1 MITGRTFAEVYD
13 KLLLSLLEE
22 GKKVSP
28 RGMLTKELMQETFCI
43 EDPNSSLIYIPGRNF
58 SIAHAIHESFLIF
71 CDNNRVNVAG
81 YFNKNIAQFSDDGN
95 TLYGSY
101 GHRIAKKM
109 QGVLDK
115 LKEDHDT
122 RQALLTIHRV
132 EDSIVKTKDPPCTIT
147 LQFTIRDEKLNMH
160 VYMRSNDIVWGTPYD
175 VFMFTTI
182 QKVFANT
189 LGIPIGKYYHTATSL
204 HMYERDFEKCREY
217 IGHCEPIEY
226 KIESKFYNWSYCADK
241 LVRMLTNPKM
251 TSIADFVHS
260 TYIAEPS
267 AILLLELVHRKDAIG
282 EKIRKYIDVAGYVEY
297 FDERHKLD
305 FSKPFTK
312 RFLEDWWYTGAS
324 HIPKEVHDK

>member
-13 KLLLSLLEE
+13 KLLLNLLEE

-58 SIAHAIHESFLIF
+58 SLVHAIHESFLIF
-71 CDNNRVNVAG
+71 CDDNHVKVAG
-81 YFNKNIAQFSDDGN
+81 YFNKNIEQFSDDGE

-101 GHRIAKKM
+101 GHRIATKM

-132 EDSIVKTKDPPCTIT
+132 DDSIVKTKDPPCTIT

-175 VFMFTTI
+175 VFVFTTI

-189 LGIPIGKYYHTATSL
+189 LGIPVGKYYHTATSL
-204 HMYERDFEKCREY
+204 HMYERDFEKCRKY

-226 KIESKFYNWSYCADK
+226 KIESKFGSWSNCADK
-241 LVRMLTNPKM
+241 LVRMLADPRAIV
-251 TSIADFVHS
+251 IAKFIAA
-260 TYIAEPS
+260 TYAAVPAS
-267 AILLLELVHRKDAIG
+267 ILLLELVHRKDKIG
-282 EKIRKYIDVAGYVEY
+282 NKAREIIDVARYVQH
-297 FDERHKLD
+297 FDEWHELD
-305 FSKPFTK
+305 FSRPFTK
-312 RFLEDWWYTGAS
+312 RFTEDWWYTGTNY
-324 HIPKEVHDK
+324 D

>member
-13 KLLLSLLEE
+13 KLLFGLLEE
-22 GKKVSP
+22 GKEVSP

-58 SIAHAIHESFLIF
+58 SLVHAIHESFLIF
-71 CDNNRVNVAG
+71 CDDNHVKVAG
-81 YFNKNIAQFSDDGN
+81 YFNKNIAQFSDDGK
-95 TLYGSY
+95 TLHGSY
-101 GHRIAKKM
+101 GHRIATKM

-132 EDSIVKTKDPPCTIT
+132 DDSIVKTKDPPCTIT

-175 VFMFTTI
+175 VFVFTTI

-189 LGIPIGKYYHTATSL
+189 LGIPVGKYYHTATSL

-226 KIESKFYNWSYCADK
+226 KIESKFGSWSNCADK
-241 LVRMLTNPKM
+241 LVRMLADPRAIV
-251 TSIADFVHS
+251 IAKFIAA
-260 TYIAEPS
+260 TYAAVPAS
-267 AILLLELVHRKDAIG
+267 ILLLELVHRKDKIG
-282 EKIRKYIDVAGYVEY
+282 NKAREIIDVARYVQH
-297 FDERHKLD
+297 FDEWHELD

-312 RFLEDWWYTGAS
+312 RFTEDWWYTGTNY
-324 HIPKEVHDK
+324 D

>member
-13 KLLLSLLEE
+13 KLLLNLLEE

-58 SIAHAIHESFLIF
+58 SLVHAIHESFLIF
-71 CDNNRVNVAG
+71 CDDNHVKIAG
-81 YFNKNIAQFSDDGN
+81 YFNKNIAQFSDNGI

-101 GHRIAKKM
+101 GHRIATKM
-109 QGVLDK
+109 QGVLEK

-132 EDSIVKTKDPPCTIT
+132 DDSIVKTKDPPCTIT

-226 KIESKFYNWSYCADK
+226 KIESKFGSWSDCADK
-241 LVRMLTNPKM
+241 LVRMLADPRAIV
-251 TSIADFVHS
+251 IAKFIAA
-260 TYIAEPS
+260 TYAAVPAS
-267 AILLLELVHRKDAIG
+267 ILLLELVHRKDKIG
-282 EKIRKYIDVAGYVEY
+282 NKAREIIDVARYVQH
-297 FDERHKLD
+297 FDEWHELD

-312 RFLEDWWYTGAS
+312 RFTEDWWYTGTNY
-324 HIPKEVHDK
+324 D

>member
-13 KLLLSLLEE
+13 KLLISLLEE
-22 GKKVSP
+22 GKEVSP

-58 SIAHAIHESFLIF
+58 SLVHAIHESLLIF
-71 CDNNRVNVAG
+71 CDDNHVKVAG
-81 YFNKNIAQFSDDGN
+81 YFNKNIAQFSDDGT

-101 GHRIAKKM
+101 GHRIATRM
-109 QGVLDK
+109 QGVLGK

-132 EDSIVKTKDPPCTIT
+132 DDSIVKTKDPPCTIT

-175 VFMFTTI
+175 VFVFTTI

-217 IGHCEPIEY
+217 IGNCEPIEY
-226 KIESKFYNWSYCADK
+226 KIETNYNEWSYCANK
-241 LVRMLTNPKM
+241 LVRMLADPRANRVAEF
-251 TSIADFVHS
+251 IAS
-260 TYIAEPS
+260 TYCAEPS
-267 AILLLELVHRKDAIG
+267 VILLLELVHRKDKIG
-282 EKIRKYIDVAGYVEY
+282 KKIEKCINTAGYVRY
-297 FDERHKLD
+297 LDERHKLD

-312 RFLEDWWYTGAS
+312 RFLDDPWYLGVS
-324 HIPKEVHDK
+324 HDFKRGT

>member
-58 SIAHAIHESFLIF
+58 SLVHAIHESFLIF
-71 CDNNRVNVAG
+71 CDDNHVKVAG
-81 YFNKNIAQFSDDGN
+81 YFNKNIEQFSDDGE

-101 GHRIAKKM
+101 GHRVAAKM

-132 EDSIVKTKDPPCTIT
+132 DDSIVKTKDPPCTIT

-175 VFMFTTI
+175 VFVFTTI

-226 KIESKFYNWSYCADK
+226 KIESKFISWSNCADK
-241 LVRMLTNPKM
+241 LVRMLADPRAIV
-251 TSIADFVHS
+251 IAKFIAA
-260 TYIAEPS
+260 TYAAVPAS
-267 AILLLELVHRKDAIG
+267 ILLLELVHRKDKIG
-282 EKIRKYIDVAGYVEY
+282 NKAREIIDVARYVQH
-297 FDERHKLD
+297 FDEWHELD

-312 RFLEDWWYTGAS
+312 RFTEDWWYTGTNY
-324 HIPKEVHDK
+324 D

>member
-1 MITGRTFAEVYD
+1 MVTGRTFAEVYD
-13 KLLLSLLEE
+13 RLLFGLLEE
-22 GKKVSP
+22 GQEVSP

-58 SIAHAIHESFLIF
+58 SIVHAIHESLLIF
-71 CDNNRVNVAG
+71 CDDNHVKVAG
-81 YFNKNIAQFSDDGN
+81 YFNKNIAQFSDDGI

-101 GHRIAKKM
+101 GHRIATRM
-109 QGVLDK
+109 QGVLGK

-132 EDSIVKTKDPPCTIT
+132 DDSIVKTKDPPCTIT

-175 VFMFTTI
+175 VFVFTTI

-189 LGIPIGKYYHTATSL
+189 LGIPVGKYYHTATSL

-226 KIESKFYNWSYCADK
+226 KIETNYNEWSYCANK
-241 LVRMLTNPKM
+241 LVKMLADPRANRVAEF
-251 TSIADFVHS
+251 IAS
-260 TYIAEPS
+260 TYCAEPS
-267 AILLLELVHRKDAIG
+267 AILLLELVHRKDKIG
-282 EKIRKYIDVAGYVEY
+282 KKIEKCIDAARYVQY
-297 FDERHKLD
+297 FDERHKID

-312 RFLEDWWYTGAS
+312 RFLEDPWYTGVS
-324 HIPKEVHDK
+324 ND

>member
-13 KLLLSLLEE
+13 RLLFGLLEE
-22 GKKVSP
+22 GQEVSP

-58 SIAHAIHESFLIF
+58 SLVHAIHESLLIF
-71 CDNNRVNVAG
+71 CDDNHVKVAG
-81 YFNKNIAQFSDDGN
+81 YFNKNIAQFSDDGT

-101 GHRIAKKM
+101 GHRIATKM

-132 EDSIVKTKDPPCTIT
+132 DDSIVKTKDPPCTIT

-175 VFMFTTI
+175 VFVFTTI

-189 LGIPIGKYYHTATSL
+189 LGIPVGKYYHTATSL

-217 IGHCEPIEY
+217 IGNCEPIE
-226 KIESKFYNWSYCADK
+226 
-241 LVRMLTNPKM
+241 
-251 TSIADFVHS
+251 
-260 TYIAEPS
+260 
-267 AILLLELVHRKDAIG
+267 
-282 EKIRKYIDVAGYVEY
+282 
-297 FDERHKLD
+297 
-305 FSKPFTK
+305 
-312 RFLEDWWYTGAS
+312 
-324 HIPKEVHDK
+324 

>member
-1 MITGRTFAEVYD
+1 MVTGRTFAEVYD
-13 KLLLSLLEE
+13 KLLFGLLEE
-22 GKKVSP
+22 GQEVSP

-58 SIAHAIHESFLIF
+58 SLVHAIHESLLIF
-71 CDNNRVNVAG
+71 CDDNHVKVAG
-81 YFNKNIAQFSDDGN
+81 YFNKNIAQFSDDGT

-101 GHRIAKKM
+101 GHRIATRM
-109 QGVLDK
+109 QGVLGK

-132 EDSIVKTKDPPCTIT
+132 DDSIVKTKDPPCTIT

-175 VFMFTTI
+175 VFVFTTI

-189 LGIPIGKYYHTATSL
+189 LGIPVGKYYHTATSL

-226 KIESKFYNWSYCADK
+226 KIEINYNEWSHCANK
-241 LVRMLTNPKM
+241 LVRMLADPRANRVAEF
-251 TSIADFVHS
+251 IAS
-260 TYIAEPS
+260 TYLVEPA
-267 AILLLELVHRKDAIG
+267 AILLLELVHRKDKIG
-282 EKIRKYIDVAGYVEY
+282 KKILKDIDVEKYVKY
-297 FDERHKLD
+297 FDKRHKLD

-312 RFLEDWWYTGAS
+312 RFLEDPWYLGVS
-324 HIPKEVHDK
+324 HD

>member
-13 KLLLSLLEE
+13 KLLLNLLEE

-58 SIAHAIHESFLIF
+58 SLVHAIHESFLIF
-71 CDNNRVNVAG
+71 CDDNHVKIAG
-81 YFNKNIAQFSDDGN
+81 YFNKNIAQFSDDGK
-95 TLYGSY
+95 TLHGSY
-101 GHRIAKKM
+101 GHRIATKM

-132 EDSIVKTKDPPCTIT
+132 DDSIVKTKDPPCTIT

-175 VFMFTTI
+175 VFVFTTI

-189 LGIPIGKYYHTATSL
+189 LGIPVGKYYHTVTSL

-226 KIESKFYNWSYCADK
+226 KIESKFGSWSNCADK
-241 LVRMLTNPKM
+241 LVRMLADPRAIV
-251 TSIADFVHS
+251 IAKFIAA
-260 TYIAEPS
+260 TYAAVPAS
-267 AILLLELVHRKDAIG
+267 ILLLELVHRKDKIG
-282 EKIRKYIDVAGYVEY
+282 NKAREIIDVARYVQH
-297 FDERHKLD
+297 FDEWHELD

-312 RFLEDWWYTGAS
+312 RFTEDWWYTGTNY
-324 HIPKEVHDK
+324 D

>member
-1 MITGRTFAEVYD
+1 MIVGRTFADVYNA
-13 KLLLSLLEE
+13 LLVDLLDN
-22 GKKVSP
+22 GKEVSP

-43 EDPNSSLIYIPGRNF
+43 EDPNSSLVYIPGRNF
-58 SIAHAIHESFLIF
+58 SLVHAIHESLLVF
-71 CDNNRVNVAG
+71 CNDNHVKIAG
-81 YFNKNIAQFSDDGN
+81 YFNKNIAQFSDNGI

-101 GHRIAKKM
+101 GHRIATKM
-109 QGVLDK
+109 QGVLEK

-132 EDSIVKTKDPPCTIT
+132 DDSIVKTKDPPCTIT

-175 VFMFTTI
+175 VFVFTTI

-189 LGIPIGKYYHTATSL
+189 LGIPVGKYYHTATSL

-241 LVRMLTNPKM
+241 LVRMLTNQKM

-267 AILLLELVHRKDAIG
+267 AILLLELVHRKDVIG

-312 RFLEDWWYTGAS
+312 RFLEDSWYLGVSNDFKRGT
-324 HIPKEVHDK
+324 

>member
-13 KLLLSLLEE
+13 RLLFGLLEE
-22 GKKVSP
+22 GKEVSP

-58 SIAHAIHESFLIF
+58 SLVHAIHESLLIF
-71 CDNNRVNVAG
+71 CDDNHVKVAG
-81 YFNKNIAQFSDDGN
+81 YFNKNIAQFSDDGI
-95 TLYGSY
+95 TLHGSY
-101 GHRIAKKM
+101 GHRIATRM
-109 QGVLDK
+109 QGVLGK

-132 EDSIVKTKDPPCTIT
+132 DDSIVKTKDPPCTIT

-175 VFMFTTI
+175 VFVFTTI
-182 QKVFANT
+182 QKVFAYT
-189 LGIPIGKYYHTATSL
+189 LGIPVGKYYHTATSL

-226 KIESKFYNWSYCADK
+226 KVETNYNEWSYCANK
-241 LVRMLTNPKM
+241 LVRMLADPRANRVAEF
-251 TSIADFVHS
+251 IAS
-260 TYIAEPS
+260 TYCAEPS
-267 AILLLELVHRKDAIG
+267 AILLLELIHRKDKIG
-282 EKIRKYIDVAGYVEY
+282 KKIEKCIDTARYVQY

-312 RFLEDWWYTGAS
+312 RFLEDSWYLGVSDA
-324 HIPKEVHDK
+324 

>member
-1 MITGRTFAEVYD
+1 MITGKTFAEVYD
-13 KLLLSLLEE
+13 KLLISLLEE
-22 GKKVSP
+22 GKEVSP

-58 SIAHAIHESFLIF
+58 SLVHAIHESLLIF
-71 CDNNRVNVAG
+71 CDDNHVKVAG
-81 YFNKNIAQFSDDGN
+81 YFNKNIAQFSDDGK
-95 TLYGSY
+95 TLHGSY
-101 GHRIAKKM
+101 GHRIATKM

-132 EDSIVKTKDPPCTIT
+132 DDSIVETKDPPCTIT

-175 VFMFTTI
+175 VFVFTTI

-189 LGIPIGKYYHTATSL
+189 LGIPVGKYYHTATSL

-226 KIESKFYNWSYCADK
+226 KIESKFGSWSSCADK
-241 LVRMLTNPKM
+241 LVRMLADPRAIV
-251 TSIADFVHS
+251 IAKFIAA
-260 TYIAEPS
+260 TYAAVPAS
-267 AILLLELVHRKDAIG
+267 ILLLELVHRKDKIG
-282 EKIRKYIDVAGYVEY
+282 NKAREIIDVARYVQH
-297 FDERHKLD
+297 FDEWHELD

-312 RFLEDWWYTGAS
+312 RFTEDWWYTGTNY
-324 HIPKEVHDK
+324 D

>member
-13 KLLLSLLEE
+13 KLLLNLLEE

-58 SIAHAIHESFLIF
+58 SLVHAIHESFLIF

-101 GHRIAKKM
+101 GHRIATKM

-132 EDSIVKTKDPPCTIT
+132 DDSIVKTKDPPCTIT

-175 VFMFTTI
+175 VFVFTTI

-189 LGIPIGKYYHTATSL
+189 LGIPVGKYYHTATSL

-226 KIESKFYNWSYCADK
+226 KIESKFGSWSNCADK
-241 LVRMLTNPKM
+241 LVRMLADPRAIV
-251 TSIADFVHS
+251 IAKFIAA
-260 TYIAEPS
+260 TYAAVPAS
-267 AILLLELVHRKDAIG
+267 ILLLELVHRKDKIG
-282 EKIRKYIDVAGYVEY
+282 NKAREIIDVARYVQH
-297 FDERHKLD
+297 FDEWHELD

-312 RFLEDWWYTGAS
+312 RFTEDWWYTGTNY
-324 HIPKEVHDK
+324 D

>member
-13 KLLLSLLEE
+13 KLLISLLEE
-22 GKKVSP
+22 GKEVSP

-58 SIAHAIHESFLIF
+58 SLVHAIHASFLIF
-71 CDNNRVNVAG
+71 CDDNHVKVAG
-81 YFNKNIAQFSDDGN
+81 YFNKNIAQFSDDGK
-95 TLYGSY
+95 TLHGSY
-101 GHRIAKKM
+101 GHRIATKM

-132 EDSIVKTKDPPCTIT
+132 DDSIVETKDPPCTIT

-175 VFMFTTI
+175 VFVFTTI

-189 LGIPIGKYYHTATSL
+189 LGIPVGKYYHTATSL

-217 IGHCEPIEY
+217 VGHCEP
-226 KIESKFYNWSYCADK
+226 
-241 LVRMLTNPKM
+241 
-251 TSIADFVHS
+251 
-260 TYIAEPS
+260 
-267 AILLLELVHRKDAIG
+267 
-282 EKIRKYIDVAGYVEY
+282 VE
-297 FDERHKLD
+297 
-305 FSKPFTK
+305 
-312 RFLEDWWYTGAS
+312 
-324 HIPKEVHDK
+324 

>member
-1 MITGRTFAEVYD
+1 MIIGRTFAEVYD

-22 GKKVSP
+22 GKKVRP
-28 RGMLTKELMQETFCI
+28 RGMLTKELMQETFGI

-132 EDSIVKTKDPPCTIT
+132 DDSIVKTKDPPCTIT

-175 VFMFTTI
+175 VFVFTTI

-251 TSIADFVHS
+251 ASIADFVHS

-312 RFLEDWWYTGAS
+312 RFLEDSWYLGVSNDFKRGT
-324 HIPKEVHDK
+324 

>member
-13 KLLLSLLEE
+13 KLLLNLLEE

-58 SIAHAIHESFLIF
+58 SLVHAIHESFLIF
-71 CDNNRVNVAG
+71 CDDNHVKVAG
-81 YFNKNIAQFSDDGN
+81 YFNKNIEQFSDDRE

-101 GHRIAKKM
+101 GRRIATKM

-132 EDSIVKTKDPPCTIT
+132 DDSIVKTKDPPCTIT

-175 VFMFTTI
+175 VFVFTTI

-217 IGHCEPIEY
+217 IGRCEPIEY
-226 KIESKFYNWSYCADK
+226 KIESKFGSWSNCADK
-241 LVRMLTNPKM
+241 LVRMLADPRAIV
-251 TSIADFVHS
+251 IAKFIAA
-260 TYIAEPS
+260 TYAAVPAS
-267 AILLLELVHRKDAIG
+267 ILLLELVHRKDKIG
-282 EKIRKYIDVAGYVEY
+282 NKAREIIDVARYVQH
-297 FDERHKLD
+297 FDEWHELD

-312 RFLEDWWYTGAS
+312 RFTEDWWYTGTNY
-324 HIPKEVHDK
+324 D

>member
-1 MITGRTFAEVYD
+1 MIIGRTFAEVYD

-22 GKKVSP
+22 GKKVRP

-132 EDSIVKTKDPPCTIT
+132 DDSIVKTKDPPCTIT

-175 VFMFTTI
+175 VFVFTTI

-251 TSIADFVHS
+251 ASIADFVHS

-312 RFLEDWWYTGAS
+312 RFLEDSWYLGVSNDFKRGT
-324 HIPKEVHDK
+324 

>member
-13 KLLLSLLEE
+13 KLLISLLEE
-22 GKKVSP
+22 GKEVSP

-43 EDPNSSLIYIPGRNF
+43 EDPNSSLIYIPGRCF
-58 SIAHAIHESFLIF
+58 SLVHAIHESFLIF
-71 CDNNRVNVAG
+71 CDDNHVKVAG
-81 YFNKNIAQFSDDGN
+81 YFNKNIEQFSDDGK
-95 TLYGSY
+95 TLHGSY
-101 GHRIAKKM
+101 GHRIATKM

-132 EDSIVKTKDPPCTIT
+132 DDSIVKTKDPPCTIT

-175 VFMFTTI
+175 VFVFTTI

-189 LGIPIGKYYHTATSL
+189 LGIPVGKYYHTATSL

-226 KIESKFYNWSYCADK
+226 KIETNYNEWSYCANK
-241 LVRMLTNPKM
+241 LVRMLIDPRANLVAEF
-251 TSIADFVHS
+251 IAS
-260 TYIAEPS
+260 TYCAEPS
-267 AILLLELVHRKDAIG
+267 AILLLELVHRKDKIG
-282 EKIRKYIDVAGYVEY
+282 GKIRKLIDVARYVQY

-312 RFLEDWWYTGAS
+312 RFLDDPWYTGVS
-324 HIPKEVHDK
+324 DD

>member
-1 MITGRTFAEVYD
+1 MVTGRTFAEVYD
-13 KLLLSLLEE
+13 RLLFDLLEE
-22 GKKVSP
+22 GQEVSP
-28 RGMLTKELMQETFCI
+28 RSMLTKELMQETFCI

-58 SIAHAIHESFLIF
+58 SLVHAIHESLLIF
-71 CDNNRVNVAG
+71 CDDNHVKVAG
-81 YFNKNIAQFSDDGN
+81 YFNKNIAQFSDDGT

-101 GHRIAKKM
+101 GHRIATRM
-109 QGVLDK
+109 QGVLGK

-132 EDSIVKTKDPPCTIT
+132 DDSIVKTKDPPCTIT

-175 VFMFTTI
+175 VFVFTTI

-189 LGIPIGKYYHTATSL
+189 LGIPVGKYYHTATSL

-226 KIESKFYNWSYCADK
+226 KIETNYNEWSYCANK
-241 LVRMLTNPKM
+241 LVRMLADPRANRVAEF
-251 TSIADFVHS
+251 IAS
-260 TYIAEPS
+260 TYCAEPS
-267 AILLLELVHRKDAIG
+267 AILLLELVHRKD
-282 EKIRKYIDVAGYVEY
+282 KICKKILKDIDVARYVQY

-312 RFLEDWWYTGAS
+312 RFLEDPWYLGVS
-324 HIPKEVHDK
+324 HD

>member
-22 GKKVSP
+22 GKKASP

-58 SIAHAIHESFLIF
+58 SLVHAIHESFLIF
-71 CDNNRVNVAG
+71 CDDNHVKVAG
-81 YFNKNIAQFSDDGN
+81 YFNKNIEQFSDDGE

-101 GHRIAKKM
+101 GHRVAAKM

-115 LKEDHDT
+115 LKEDRDT

-132 EDSIVKTKDPPCTIT
+132 DDSIVKTKDPPCTIT

-175 VFMFTTI
+175 VFVFTTI

-189 LGIPIGKYYHTATSL
+189 LGIPVGKYYHTATSL

-226 KIESKFYNWSYCADK
+226 KIESKFDSWSNCADK
-241 LVRMLTNPKM
+241 LVRMLADPRAIV
-251 TSIADFVHS
+251 IAKFIAA
-260 TYIAEPS
+260 TYAAVPAS
-267 AILLLELVHRKDAIG
+267 ILLLELVHRKDKIG
-282 EKIRKYIDVAGYVEY
+282 NKTRETIDVARYVQH
-297 FDERHKLD
+297 FDEWHELD

-312 RFLEDWWYTGAS
+312 RFTEDWWYTGTNY
-324 HIPKEVHDK
+324 D

>member
-13 KLLLSLLEE
+13 KLLLNLLEE

-58 SIAHAIHESFLIF
+58 SLVHAIHESLLVF
-71 CDNNRVNVAG
+71 CNDNHVKIAG
-81 YFNKNIAQFSDDGN
+81 YFNKNIAQFSDNGI

-101 GHRIAKKM
+101 GHRIATKM
-109 QGVLDK
+109 QGVLEK

-132 EDSIVKTKDPPCTIT
+132 DDSIVKTKDPPCTIT

-175 VFMFTTI
+175 VFVFTTI

-189 LGIPIGKYYHTATSL
+189 LGIPVGKYYHTATSL

-226 KIESKFYNWSYCADK
+226 KIENKYNEWSCCANK
-241 LVRMLTNPKM
+241 LARMLTDPRENRILEF
-251 TSIADFVHS
+251 IAS
-260 TYIAEPS
+260 TYYAEPS
-267 AILLLELVHRKDAIG
+267 VILLLELVHRKDKLGNKI
-282 EKIRKYIDVAGYVEY
+282 EKLVDVASYVQLFE
-297 FDERHKLD
+297 EMHKLD

-312 RFLEDWWYTGAS
+312 RFMEDPWYLGVS
-324 HIPKEVHDK
+324 ND

>member
-13 KLLLSLLEE
+13 KLLISLLEE
-22 GKKVSP
+22 GKEVSP

-58 SIAHAIHESFLIF
+58 SLVHAIHESFLIF
-71 CDNNRVNVAG
+71 CDDNHVKVAG
-81 YFNKNIAQFSDDGN
+81 YFNKNIAQFSDDGK
-95 TLYGSY
+95 TLHGSY
-101 GHRIAKKM
+101 GHRIATKM

-132 EDSIVKTKDPPCTIT
+132 DDSIVETKDPPCTIT

-175 VFMFTTI
+175 VFVFTTI

-189 LGIPIGKYYHTATSL
+189 LGVPVGKYYHTATSL
-204 HMYERDFEKCREY
+204 HMYERDFERCHKY
-217 IGHCEPIEY
+217 VGHCEPIEY
-226 KIESKFYNWSYCADK
+226 KIESKLSNWSYCANK
-241 LVRMLTNPKM
+241 LARMLTDPKAIM
-251 TSIADFVHS
+251 VADFIQA
-260 TYIAEPS
+260 TYGAEPS
-267 AILLLELVHRKDAIG
+267 AILLLELVHRKDEIG
-282 EKIRKYIDVAGYVEY
+282 EKIIKYVDVAGYVRY

-312 RFLEDWWYTGAS
+312 RFLEDPWYTGVS
-324 HIPKEVHDK
+324 DD

>member
-13 KLLLSLLEE
+13 KLLISLLEE
-22 GKKVSP
+22 GKEVSP

-58 SIAHAIHESFLIF
+58 SLVHAIHESFLIF
-71 CDNNRVNVAG
+71 CDDNHVKVAG
-81 YFNKNIAQFSDDGN
+81 YFNKNIAQFSDDGT

-101 GHRIAKKM
+101 GHRIATKM

-132 EDSIVKTKDPPCTIT
+132 DDSIVKTKDPPCTIT

-160 VYMRSNDIVWGTPYD
+160 VYMRSNDIVWGTTYD
-175 VFMFTTI
+175 VFVFTTI

-189 LGIPIGKYYHTATSL
+189 LGIPVGKYYHTATRL

-217 IGHCEPIEY
+217 IGNCEPIEY
-226 KIESKFYNWSYCADK
+226 KIESKFGDWSDCASK
-241 LVRMLTNPKM
+241 LVRMLADPRANRVAGF
-251 TSIADFVHS
+251 IAS
-260 TYIAEPS
+260 TYCAEPS
-267 AILLLELVHRKDAIG
+267 AVLLLELIHRKDKIG
-282 EKIRKYIDVAGYVEY
+282 KKIEKCIYTAGYVQY

-312 RFLEDWWYTGAS
+312 RFLEDPWYLGVS
-324 HIPKEVHDK
+324 HD

>member
-13 KLLLSLLEE
+13 KLLLNLLEE

-58 SIAHAIHESFLIF
+58 SLVHAIHESFLIF
-71 CDNNRVNVAG
+71 CDDNHVKVAG
-81 YFNKNIAQFSDDGN
+81 YFNKNIEQFSDDGE

-101 GHRIAKKM
+101 GHRIATKM

-132 EDSIVKTKDPPCTIT
+132 DDSIVKTKDPPCTIT

-160 VYMRSNDIVWGTPYD
+160 VYMRSNDIVWCTPYD
-175 VFMFTTI
+175 VFVFTTI

-189 LGIPIGKYYHTATSL
+189 LGIPVGKYYHTATSL

-226 KIESKFYNWSYCADK
+226 KIESKFGSWSNCADK
-241 LVRMLTNPKM
+241 LVRMLADPRAIV
-251 TSIADFVHS
+251 IAKFIAA
-260 TYIAEPS
+260 TYAAVPAS
-267 AILLLELVHRKDAIG
+267 ILLLELVHRKDKIG
-282 EKIRKYIDVAGYVEY
+282 NKAREIIDVARYVQH
-297 FDERHKLD
+297 FDEWHELD

-312 RFLEDWWYTGAS
+312 RFTEDWWYTGTNY
-324 HIPKEVHDK
+324 D

>member
-58 SIAHAIHESFLIF
+58 SLVHAIHESFLIF
-71 CDNNRVNVAG
+71 CDDNHVKVAG
-81 YFNKNIAQFSDDGN
+81 YFNKNIEQFSDDGE

-101 GHRIAKKM
+101 GHRIATKM

-132 EDSIVKTKDPPCTIT
+132 DDSIVKTKDPPCTIT

-175 VFMFTTI
+175 VFVFTTI

-226 KIESKFYNWSYCADK
+226 KIESKFSNWSDCADK
-241 LVRMLTNPKM
+241 LVRMLADPRAIV
-251 TSIADFVHS
+251 IAKFIAA
-260 TYIAEPS
+260 TYAAIPAS
-267 AILLLELVHRKDAIG
+267 ILLLELVHRKDVIG
-282 EKIRKYIDVAGYVEY
+282 EKIRKYIDVTGYVEY

-312 RFLEDWWYTGAS
+312 RFLEDPWFLGVSDDFKRGT
-324 HIPKEVHDK
+324 

>member
-13 KLLLSLLEE
+13 KLLISLLEE
-22 GKKVSP
+22 GQEVSP

-58 SIAHAIHESFLIF
+58 SLVHAIHESLLIF
-71 CDNNRVNVAG
+71 CDDNHVKVAG
-81 YFNKNIAQFSDDGN
+81 YFNKNIAQFSDDGT

-101 GHRIAKKM
+101 GHRIATKM
-109 QGVLDK
+109 QGVLEK

-132 EDSIVKTKDPPCTIT
+132 DDSIVKTKDPPCTIT

-175 VFMFTTI
+175 VFVFTTI

-189 LGIPIGKYYHTATSL
+189 LGIPVGKYYHTATSL

-217 IGHCEPIEY
+217 IGNCEPIEY
-226 KIESKFYNWSYCADK
+226 KIETNYDEWSYCANK
-241 LVRMLTNPKM
+241 LVKMLADPRANRVAEF
-251 TSIADFVHS
+251 IAS
-260 TYIAEPS
+260 TYCAEPS
-267 AILLLELVHRKDAIG
+267 VILLLELVHRKDEICK
-282 EKIRKYIDVAGYVEY
+282 KIVKYVNAAEYVKY
-297 FDERHKLD
+297 LDKRHKLD

-312 RFLEDWWYTGAS
+312 RFLDDPWYTGVS
-324 HIPKEVHDK
+324 ND

>member
-58 SIAHAIHESFLIF
+58 SLVHAIHESFLIF

-81 YFNKNIAQFSDDGN
+81 YFNKNIAQFSDDGK
-95 TLYGSY
+95 TLHGSY
-101 GHRIAKKM
+101 GHRIATKM

-132 EDSIVKTKDPPCTIT
+132 DDSIVKTKDPPCTIT

-160 VYMRSNDIVWGTPYD
+160 VYMRSNDIVWGTTYD
-175 VFMFTTI
+175 VFVFTTI

-189 LGIPIGKYYHTATSL
+189 LGIPVGKYYHTATSL

-226 KIESKFYNWSYCADK
+226 KIESKFGSWSNCADK
-241 LVRMLTNPKM
+241 LVRMLADPRAIV
-251 TSIADFVHS
+251 IAKFIAA
-260 TYIAEPS
+260 TYAAVPAS
-267 AILLLELVHRKDAIG
+267 ILLLELVHRKDKIG
-282 EKIRKYIDVAGYVEY
+282 NKAREIIDVARYVQH
-297 FDERHKLD
+297 FDEWHELD

-312 RFLEDWWYTGAS
+312 RFTEDWWYTGTNY
-324 HIPKEVHDK
+324 D

>member
-58 SIAHAIHESFLIF
+58 SLVHAIHESFLIF
-71 CDNNRVNVAG
+71 CDDNHVKVAG
-81 YFNKNIAQFSDDGN
+81 YFNKNIEQFSDDGE

-101 GHRIAKKM
+101 GHRIATKM
-109 QGVLDK
+109 HGVLDK

-132 EDSIVKTKDPPCTIT
+132 DDSIVKTKDPPCTIT

-175 VFMFTTI
+175 VFVFTTI

-189 LGIPIGKYYHTATSL
+189 LGIPVGKYYHTATSL

-226 KIESKFYNWSYCADK
+226 KIESKLSSWSNCADK
-241 LVRMLTNPKM
+241 LVRMLADPRAIV
-251 TSIADFVHS
+251 IAKFIAA
-260 TYIAEPS
+260 TYAAIPAS
-267 AILLLELVHRKDAIG
+267 ILLLELVHRKDKIG
-282 EKIRKYIDVAGYVEY
+282 NKAREIIDVARYVQY
-297 FDERHKLD
+297 FDKWHELD

-312 RFLEDWWYTGAS
+312 RFTEDWWYTGTNY
-324 HIPKEVHDK
+324 D